1 MLPPIGLRPRREQ
14 GERPQGGDLEFLK
27 LVILSGEESNP
38 DPKLKTCVAEVF
50 WLPDASPCALAT
62 EEAEKNRI
70 SRMTRKG
77 EGRQTRHCRSERK
90 DQQRR
95 DIVSRGLVF
104 FKISRQSGQDLPKNT
119 KVKRKTIRG
128 QTEFQQLWIF
138 QILGQWPGSAKNC
151 KSQKKDNQRTGR
163 VSTALDF
170 PDFGPVARICKKLQ
184 KPKEGQSE
192 NRQSFNRH

>member
-1 MLPPIGLRPRREQ
+1 MARTGARKPDRTLNPKSPKPLVLLKRKEKVTGINDLLCRFRWPPKPMLPPIGLRPRREQ

-95 DIVSRGLVF
+95 DIVSGGLVF

-138 QILGQWPGSAKNC
+138 
-151 KSQKKDNQRTGR
+151 
-163 VSTALDF
+163 
-170 PDFGPVARICKKLQ
+170 
-184 KPKEGQSE
+184 
-192 NRQSFNRH
+192 